1 MCEDL
6 DLRYASALARLSIA
20 IDLTH
25 TQRYGCRL
33 SACAIVARK
42 ATSAIHNRRATGR
55 GQTQTSVCMVVAPRC
70 APRRRRRVAADTAA
84 PRLCSPAT
92 MISASH
98 QTRGAPA
105 RSLFRRPTI
114 PHAPHPPSATRRRFL
129 SCGHAPRPG
138 RNAPGRATRSCKR
151 AATRCW
157 PLECAPATTP
167 TSSGGCGKPPEGRR
181 QGVFFKT
188 TSPEARLGRAVGG
201 LSTPPVAHTPTVE
214 V

>member
-6 DLRYASALARLSIA
+6 DLRYASALACLSIA

-33 SACAIVARK
+33 PACAIVARK

-55 GQTQTSVCMVVAPRC
+55 GQTQTSVCMVLATRC

-84 PRLCSPAT
+84 PRCACRRAT

-105 RSLFRRPTI
+105 RSLFGRPTI
-114 PHAPHPPSATRRRFL
+114 PHAPHPPSAMRRRFL
-129 SCGHAPRPG
+129 SRGHAPRPG
-138 RNAPGRATRSCKR
+138 RSAPGRATCSCKR
-151 AATRCW
+151 AATRCL

-167 TSSGGCGKPPEGRR
+167 ASSGGCGKPPGGRR
-181 QGVFFKT
+181 
-188 TSPEARLGRAVGG
+188 
-201 LSTPPVAHTPTVE
+201 TPPPVGPWLL
-214 V
+214 